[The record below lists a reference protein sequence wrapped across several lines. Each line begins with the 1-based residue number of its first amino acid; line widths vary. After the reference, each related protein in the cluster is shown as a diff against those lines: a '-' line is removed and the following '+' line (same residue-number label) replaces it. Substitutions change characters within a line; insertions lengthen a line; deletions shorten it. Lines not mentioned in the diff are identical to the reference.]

1 MRGHWALDPAI
12 SFLNHGSFGA
22 CPRDVVACQRRW
34 QDLLEREPVQFF
46 LHTYARA
53 LDEARQK
60 AAAFVGSAAENFV
73 FVPNATYGVNAVL
86 GSLSINAG
94 DELLTTDH
102 VYGACL
108 NALHAVAER
117 RGATVVQAELPLP
130 FTDSTEI
137 VNAVLQRVT
146 ARTRFALLDHVTSAT
161 GIVLPIQEL
170 VTALSARGV
179 DVMVDGAHAPGMLEP
194 GIDELGA
201 GYYTGNFHKWVCA
214 PKGAAF
220 LTVRPDLQH
229 TIRSLVVS
237 HGRTASRGR
246 SRFWEEFDWPGTSD
260 PSAWLSV
267 PDAIETVGKLLP
279 GGWNEVRRRNRQLA
293 LQARALLCEALQI
306 FAPVPEAFLG
316 SLVALPLPI
325 SEAEFPHVNRQP
337 APENHSAFEVSPL
350 QRALFNEH
358 RLEVPV
364 FDWPTPGRRWIRIS
378 AHLYNTLGEYEQL
391 AQALL
396 AELRNGL

>member
-1 MRGHWALDPAI
+1 MRAHWALDPAV
-12 SFLNHGSFGA
+12 SFLNHGAFGA
-22 CPRDVVACQRRW
+22 CPREVVACQRRW

-46 LHTYARA
+46 LHTYAQV

-73 FVPNATYGVNAVL
+73 FVPNTTSGVNAVL
-86 GSLSINAG
+86 SSLDISEG

-117 RGATVVQAELPLP
+117 RSATVVQAQLPLP
-130 FTDSTEI
+130 FTESGEI
-137 VNAVLQRVT
+137 VTAILERVT

-170 VTALSARGV
+170 VRALSARAV
-179 DVMVDGAHAPGMLEP
+179 EVMVDGAHAPGMLEP

-220 LTVRPDLQH
+220 LYVRPDLQH
-229 TIRSLVVS
+229 AVRPLVVS
-237 HGRTASRGR
+237 HGRTAARGR

-267 PDAIETVGKLLP
+267 PDAIESVGKLAT
-279 GGWNEVRRRNRQLA
+279 GGWNEVRHHNRQLA
-293 LQARALLCEALQI
+293 LQARKLLCEALQI
-306 FAPVPEAFLG
+306 SAPVPEAFLG
-316 SLVALPLPI
+316 SLVALPLPD
-325 SEAEFPHVNRQP
+325 SDAQFPYVRRKP
-337 APENHSAFEVSPL
+337 VTPNHSAFDVSAL

-358 RLEVPV
+358 QIEVPV

-378 AHLYNTLGEYEQL
+378 AHLYNTPGEYEQL

-396 AELRNGL
+396 VELRKGL